1 MSPFLRCETLIQPL
15 AQLLMNQLKIRRF
28 ISAIGQVRTNGRALC
43 ARASERRPW
52 RKSRSRPMWR
62 AGSTTRINALFK
74 VLSRRPD
81 LSQDQYFR
89 ICPMRPE
96 GRRFVR

>member
-43 ARASERRPW
+43 ARASERRP
-52 RKSRSRPMWR
+52 
-62 AGSTTRINALFK
+62 
-74 VLSRRPD
+74 
-81 LSQDQYFR
+81 
-89 ICPMRPE
+89 
-96 GRRFVR
+96 